1 MPKFA
6 VILAAAGK
14 SSRFGDAQRKKP
26 FVELQGRPIWV
37 RAIEPFTNHPDVAQC
52 LVVVSPDDLDWF
64 KEKYRP
70 NLAFMNVDIVA
81 GGKERADSV
90 QNALAHVRA
99 DIDYVAVH
107 DAARPLISKLWVD
120 RVFAAAVKG
129 GAAIPA
135 APISSTVKR
144 VVNGVI
150 TETVPREEL
159 WTAQTPQVFARQLL
173 LDAYAKRDGFMATDE
188 AQLVERIGHPVSVVE
203 CSPMN
208 IKITTQE
215 DLRIAQSLLNQLPQE
230 KSLKSIHPFA
240 ADNPHLFSLG
250 DE

>member
-1 MPKFA
+1 MPAFA

-14 SSRFGDAQRKKP
+14 SVRFGDAQRKKP
-26 FVELQGRPIWV
+26 FIELKGRPVWV
-37 RAIEPFTNHPDVAQC
+37 RAIEPLTNHPNVVQS

-64 KEKYRP
+64 KEKFRP

-81 GGKERADSV
+81 GGTERADSV

-99 DIDYVAVH
+99 DVDFVAVH
-107 DAARPLISKLWVD
+107 DAARPLLTKQWID
-120 RVFAAAVKG
+120 AVFAAAIKS

-135 APISSTVKR
+135 SPISNTIKR
-144 VVNGVI
+144 VHRGSIV
-150 TETVPREEL
+150 ETVPREHL
-159 WTAQTPQVFARQLL
+159 WGAQTPQVFNRKLL
-173 LDAYAKRDGFMATDE
+173 VEAYARRDGFAATDE

-203 CSPMN
+203 CSPFN

-215 DLRIAQSLLNQLPQE
+215 DFRLAEALLERLSQARP
-230 KSLKSIHPFA
+230 LKSIHPFA
-240 ADNPHLFSLG
+240 AENPHLFLP